1 MLLLLSHMYNHYL
14 LLTPDDEFFSNTN
27 PLSLDEV
34 LELSSTW
41 RDLAFWG
48 YMNGVAES
56 QPRGVGT
63 ETDRRLFTQ
72 GVMRVSERNGRRKFA
87 PDEYW
92 VMDADL
98 RGESGF
104 IEAVKYEDEMLETG
118 VDEHGVSRPR
128 QYMTRRQLANSRV
141 SPRLGL
147 LNNLPMAVPFAT
159 RLQVFREFIRAD
171 RKRLGI
177 QRYGRARH
185 RVAIR
190 RTHLAED
197 GFRQLNSLG
206 SGLKNTIEITFIDQ

>member
-1 MLLLLSHMYNHYL
+1 MLLLLTHLYNHFL
-14 LLTPDDEFFSNTN
+14 LLTPDDEFFTPTN
-27 PLSLDEV
+27 ALSLDEV

-48 YMNGVAES
+48 YMNGVG
-56 QPRGVGT
+56 QGVRGVGT
-63 ETDRRLFTQ
+63 EADRRLFTQ
-72 GVMRVSERNGRRKFA
+72 GVVRVTERNGRRKFA

-92 VMDADL
+92 VMMADL
-98 RGESGF
+98 RGSF
-104 IEAVKYEDEMLETG
+104 IDAVKYEDEMLETG
-118 VDEHGVSRPR
+118 GVDEHGVARPR
-128 QYMTRRQLANSRV
+128 QHMSRRQLANSHV

-185 RVAIR
+185 RVSIR
-190 RTHLAED
+190 RTNLAED

-206 SGLKNTIEITFIDQ
+206 SGLKNIVEITFIDQ

>member
-1 MLLLLSHMYNHYL
+1 MLLLLSHMFNHYL
-14 LLTPDDEFFSNTN
+14 LLTPDDEFFSSSN

-48 YMNGVAES
+48 YMNGVAAPS
-56 QPRGVGT
+56 LRGVGT
-63 ETDRRLFTQ
+63 EADRRLFTQ

-98 RGESGF
+98 RSGF

-118 VDEHGVSRPR
+118 GGTDEHGVSRPR
-128 QYMTRRQLANSRV
+128 QHMTRRQLANSHV

-190 RTHLAED
+190 RTNLAED
-197 GFRQLNSLG
+197 GFRQLNALG
-206 SGLKNTIEITFIDQ
+206 SGLKNTVEITFIDQ

>member
-1 MLLLLSHMYNHYL
+1 MYNHYL
-14 LLTPDDEFFSNTN
+14 LLTPDDEFFSSSN

-48 YMNGVAES
+48 YMNGVAAEAG
-56 QPRGVGT
+56 PRGVGT
-63 ETDRRLFTQ
+63 GYHRRLFTQ
-72 GVMRVSERNGRRKFA
+72 GVVRVSERNGRRKFA

-98 RGESGF
+98 RGASGF

-118 VDEHGVSRPR
+118 GGEASDEHGVTRQRP
-128 QYMTRRQLANSRV
+128 MTRRQLADSRV
-141 SPRLGL
+141 APRLAL
-147 LNNLPMAVPFAT
+147 LANLPMAVPFAT

-185 RVAIR
+185 HVQIR

-197 GFRQLNSLG
+197 GFRQLNNLG
-206 SGLKNTIEITFIDQ
+206 RGLKNIVEITFLDQ